1 MITAQQENLTET
13 LEDLKPF
20 FPAHHAELGLFK
32 DKMPLDPRYDIY
44 LRRDAA
50 GEAILVTLREDGK
63 VAGYFVGF
71 VGPGLHYK
79 QTLTCTM
86 DICYIEP
93 RLRSAGNGMLL
104 FDAVKTALRQRG
116 VKLWWVG
123 SKNHK
128 PIEAFFRAFGFTQE
142 EAYFAMWLGD

>member
-1 MITAQQENLTET
+1 VITAQVENLTET
-13 LEDLKPF
+13 LEELKPF
-20 FPAHHAELGLFK
+20 FPAHWRELGLFQ
-32 DKMPLDPRYDIY
+32 DKMPLDPQYDIY

-50 GEAILVTLREDGK
+50 GEALLATLRVDGQVK
-63 VAGYFVGF
+63 GYFVGF
-71 VGPGLHYK
+71 IAPGLHYG

-86 DICYIEP
+86 DIVYIDP
-93 RLRSAGNGMLL
+93 DHRSAGNGVML
-104 FDAVKTALRQRG
+104 FDTVKAALRQRG

-128 PIEAFFRAFGFTQE
+128 PIEAFFRAFGFKQE